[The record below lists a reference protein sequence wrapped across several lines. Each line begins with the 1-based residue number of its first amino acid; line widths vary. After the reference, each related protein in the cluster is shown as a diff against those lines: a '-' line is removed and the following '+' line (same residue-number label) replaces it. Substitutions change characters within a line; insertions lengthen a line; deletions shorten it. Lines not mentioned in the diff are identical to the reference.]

1 MKEKTLKYLCLS
13 VISIYFLFG
22 LFFFGMDKDVNSKG
36 QHLENS
42 KGQEIAFKMNE
53 LEKEVMKRIHTID
66 QQKKDNI
73 LDSDTLLSEIEN
85 SRQYLQDHFA
95 EENITNETSLN
106 LLYHSSLLTSLGE
119 YYEIDDNNLPRVSR
133 AIHSSTIDQLCG
145 GLNADMEKQLKEEI
159 KKLTKEQSVEL
170 VKVILA

>member
-66 QQKKDNI
+66 Q
-73 LDSDTLLSEIEN
+73 
-85 SRQYLQDHFA
+85 
-95 EENITNETSLN
+95 
-106 LLYHSSLLTSLGE
+106 
-119 YYEIDDNNLPRVSR
+119 
-133 AIHSSTIDQLCG
+133 LCG